1 MSDGRTPA
9 ARVARLI
16 AGVREA
22 RAQGPRH
29 HLAQAHR
36 RMRAAASWRRR
47 VFCATVAA
55 AALAARAASAE
66 TLAQAWQIAIA
77 NNQMLAAAADEVQG
91 ARARVRAARDSRWP
105 TVATSVG
112 YTRLNA
118 SPQLDVVTP
127 GLTFRSGPIFKDDRY
142 VSGSVQLQLPLYAG
156 GRITAG
162 VHAARDALTG
172 ASAQEQA
179 TLSDLKLAV
188 AEAYVAALRARS
200 QLAAADASVRSL
212 KAHVS
217 DVRSLFQRQ
226 LVAKSDVLA
235 AEVALANAE
244 EQQVSA
250 DNALQ
255 VALAEY
261 NRLLGEPL
269 GRSPQLDGR
278 LVVDPALL
286 AEPLSTLVRQAL
298 ASRGEL
304 QGLAAQSDALA
315 AQARAV
321 TASRLPQIA
330 LTGGYTHFD
339 NQILDRQDFSM
350 VGVGFTWSLF
360 DGGVA
365 RNESESLR
373 SESRSTARRLGD
385 LRSQIELQVR
395 RDWLALG
402 AARARVAASR
412 QATAQ
417 AAENL
422 RISRELYGV
431 GLASNTQVLD
441 AVTLEVQA
449 TDNHDD
455 AVLDEALA
463 GIELAYAVGAL

>member
-1 MSDGRTPA
+1 
-9 ARVARLI
+9 
-16 AGVREA
+16 
-22 RAQGPRH
+22 
-29 HLAQAHR
+29 
-36 RMRAAASWRRR
+36 MRAASPSRWA
-47 VFCATVAA
+47 VFCLAMAA
-55 AALAARAASAE
+55 AALGVRAASAE
-66 TLAQAWQIAIA
+66 TLEQAWQLAIA
-77 NNQMLAAAADEVQG
+77 NNQMLAAAAADVQG
-91 ARARVRAARDSRWP
+91 ARARVRAARDARWP
-105 TVATSVG
+105 TVNTNLG

-118 SPQLDVVTP
+118 SPQLDVLTP
-127 GLTFRSGPIFKDDRY
+127 GLTFRSGPIFKDDQY
-142 VSGSVQLQLPLYAG
+142 VSGTVQLQLPLYAG

-162 VHAARDALTG
+162 VHAAREALSG

-200 QLAAADASVRSL
+200 QLAAANASVESL
-212 KAHVS
+212 SAHVS

-244 EQQVSA
+244 EEQVSA
-250 DNALQ
+250 ANAVQ
-255 VALAEY
+255 DALADY

-269 GRSPQLDGR
+269 GRSPRLDAR
-278 LVVDPALL
+278 LTVDPALL
-286 AEPLSTLVRQAL
+286 TLSLTVLVRQAL
-298 ASRGEL
+298 ASRSEL
-304 QGLAAQSDALA
+304 QGLAAESNALA

-321 TASRLPQIA
+321 TASRLPQVA

-350 VGVGFTWSLF
+350 VGVGFTWRLF

-365 RNESESLR
+365 RNESQSLR
-373 SESRSTARRLGD
+373 SESRSIARRRDD

-402 AARARVAASR
+402 AARTRVAASR

-449 TDNHDD
+449 TNNHDD
-455 AVLDEALA
+455 AVLDEGLA